1 MIGPNPFFNEMWF
14 LTIDPFV
21 GISIFI
27 AKLSKRQHR
36 WRVFEQCMWK
46 VKKIFVFG
54 AFHEKARDQAHG
66 AGPTRAEREHYHGV
80 RV

>member
-1 MIGPNPFFNEMWF
+1 
-14 LTIDPFV
+14 
-21 GISIFI
+21 
-27 AKLSKRQHR
+27 
-36 WRVFEQCMWK
+36 MWK

-66 AGPTRAEREHYHGV
+66 AGPLPWSPRA